1 MKIFLHKP
9 GVIDVLIKRAKI
21 IYQHRNQ
28 PINHINPYHRRAKT
42 MNKNA
47 GKNNVPLVS
56 QILDYYSTAEKYIRS
71 DRHTNAHQT
80 VFTKESDRYQ

>member
-1 MKIFLHKP
+1 
-9 GVIDVLIKRAKI
+9 
-21 IYQHRNQ
+21 
-28 PINHINPYHRRAKT
+28 

-47 GKNNVPLVS
+47 GKNNVPLFS
-56 QILDYYSTAEKYIRS
+56 QILDYYSTAEKYIRN

>member
-28 PINHINPYHRRAKT
+28 SIISIHITGEQRVTDTPMRIRPYLPKKATDTNER
-42 MNKNA
+42 
-47 GKNNVPLVS
+47 
-56 QILDYYSTAEKYIRS
+56 TAIQSRL
-71 DRHTNAHQT
+71 
-80 VFTKESDRYQ
+80 